1 MRKSAA
7 HRRRA
12 GCSSPLRR
20 AWRKE
25 GRLRLKLLRK
35 ARRGS
40 MRHLCCHGDAEA
52 EQRRTIVHWFLFEN
66 LGWSALF
73 CCFCFILPSPVS
85 PLPLDAAATLLSLIQ
100 T

>member
-73 CCFCFILPSPVS
+73 S
-85 PLPLDAAATLLSLIQ
+85 PLPSRPFPSMQ
-100 T
+100 QQPCSR